1 MDFFSH
7 QDKARKQT
15 RRMLV
20 LFTLAVIAIVVAVN
34 VVVFLALGLGYM
46 PRPKAMATFGSIS
59 VGVIA
64 LIGLSTLYRIATLR
78 GGGEAVAR
86 QLGGVEVAPD
96 TIDFAYRRLL
106 NVVEEIAIAAGV
118 PVPHVFVL
126 EHEDGINAFAAGYA
140 PTDAAIAVT
149 RGALNKLTREE
160 LQGVIAHEFSHVL
173 NGDMRLNIQ
182 LMGVAFGILSI
193 SALGRLLIRSNRL
206 GGNRN
211 RGGGIIMLGLA
222 LIVVGSIGVF
232 FARLI
237 KAAVSRQR
245 EFLADASAV
254 QFTRAP
260 QGIAGALKK
269 IAGLAEG
276 SRLTATSTE
285 EVSHMLFGDGLGRTS
300 LFATHP
306 SLIQRIS
313 RIDRSF
319 LPKDL
324 EQIAA
329 DWSAPVHVD
338 DAAQRDDV
346 SISGLAPA
354 TAAGVS
360 HERAVSPM
368 PAVESQLQVSPAQV
382 SGQVGQLGESDQQM
396 AHAIRGSIEPA
407 LIDAS
412 HDQQY
417 APLVLLALL
426 LDEDAHTRSRQLD
439 RIADSYGPS
448 IRSQMETLQEHLG
461 SVHPMQRLPL
471 AALTFPTLRRLP
483 RKQLHV
489 LLKVMD
495 ALIQID
501 QRITLSEYCFARL
514 VQVRVVE
521 ALDPSAHRQFGR
533 VKVSQ
538 AQGLIAQLLAVV
550 AQQGNLDDEVM
561 AQQVFILGMQEILPR
576 AAAAWRPPLDWRTA
590 LDEALPK
597 LDRLAPA
604 GKELL
609 VRALTRTI
617 ASNGRVSVVEAELLR
632 TICASLHCPLP
643 ALLHQAAPTLS
654 RSPGYG

>member
-1 MDFFSH
+1 MDFFAH
-7 QDKARKQT
+7 QDSARKQT

-20 LFTLAVIAIVVAVN
+20 LFTLAVIAIVIAVD
-34 VVVFLALGLGYM
+34 VVVFLAFGWVHLPRDRAVATLVGL
-46 PRPKAMATFGSIS
+46 SI
-59 VGVIA
+59 GVIA
-64 LIGLSTLYRIATLR
+64 LIGLATLYRVSTLR
-78 GGGEAVAR
+78 GGGQAVAR

-106 NVVEEIAIAAGV
+106 NVVEEVAIAAGV

-149 RGALNKLTREE
+149 RGTLDKLTREE

-182 LMGVAFGILSI
+182 LMGVAFGILAI
-193 SALGRLLIRSNRL
+193 SSLGHLLVRSNRL
-206 GGNRN
+206 GSNRN
-211 RGGGIIMLGLA
+211 RGGGIIMVGLA

-237 KAAVSRQR
+237 KAAISRQR

-269 IAGLAEG
+269 IAALAEG

-306 SLIQRIS
+306 SLLARIS

-319 LPKDL
+319 VPEELDR
-324 EQIAA
+324 IAA
-329 DWSAPVHVD
+329 SWSAPVHVD
-338 DAAQRDDV
+338 NAAQRDDV

-354 TAAGVS
+354 AAAAVS
-360 HERAVSPM
+360 SVRPVSPM
-368 PAVESQLQVSPAQV
+368 PAADSQLQLSPQQV
-382 SGQVGQLGESDQQM
+382 SSQVGQLGDGDQQM
-396 AHAIRGSIEPA
+396 AHAIHGSMAPA
-407 LIDAS
+407 LIDAC

-417 APLVLLALL
+417 APLVLLSLL

-439 RIADSYGPS
+439 RIAESYGPS
-448 IRSQMETLQEHLG
+448 VRGQLGALQEYLRE
-461 SVHPMQRLPL
+461 VHPMQRLPL

-483 RKQLHV
+483 RQQLQA
-489 LLKVMD
+489 LLQLVD
-495 ALIQID
+495 VLIQID
-501 QRITLSEYCFARL
+501 QRVTLSEYCFASL
-514 VQVRVVE
+514 IHVRVVE

-538 AQGLIAQLLAVV
+538 AQHLIAQVLAVV
-550 AQQGNLDDEVM
+550 AQQGNPDDDAM
-561 AQQVFILGMQEILPR
+561 AQQAFTLGMQEILPR
-576 AAAAWRPPLDWRTA
+576 VAAPWRPPLDWRSA
-590 LDEALPK
+590 MDEALPK

-632 TICASLHCPLP
+632 AICASLHCPLP
-643 ALLHQAAPTLS
+643 ALLHQAAPVLS
-654 RSPGYG
+654 RSNG

>member
-7 QDKARKQT
+7 QDSARKQT

-20 LFTLAVIAIVVAVN
+20 LFTLAVIAIVIAVD
-34 VVVFLALGLGYM
+34 VVVFLSFGLVNL
-46 PRPKAMATFGSIS
+46 PRDQAVATLVGLSI
-59 VGVIA
+59 GVIG
-64 LIGLSTLYRIATLR
+64 LIGLSTLYRISTLR
-78 GGGEAVAR
+78 AGGQAVAR
-86 QLGGVEVAPD
+86 QVGGVEVAPD

-106 NVVEEIAIAAGV
+106 NVVEEVSIAAGV

-126 EHEDGINAFAAGYA
+126 EHEDGINAFAAGFA

-149 RGALNKLTREE
+149 RGALDKLTREE

-182 LMGVAFGILSI
+182 LMGVAFGILAI
-193 SALGRLLIRSNRL
+193 SSLGHLLVRSNRV
-206 GGNRN
+206 GSRN
-211 RGGGIIMLGLA
+211 RGGGIIMVGLA

-237 KAAVSRQR
+237 KAAISRQR

-269 IAGLAEG
+269 IAALSEG
-276 SRLTATSTE
+276 SQLTATATE
-285 EVSHMLFGDGLGRTS
+285 EVSHMLFGDGSGRTS

-306 SLIQRIS
+306 SLVARIT

-319 LPKDL
+319 VPAEL
-324 EQIAA
+324 ERIAA
-329 DWSAPVHVD
+329 SWSAPVHVG

-346 SISGLAPA
+346 SISGLAPLS
-354 TAAGVS
+354 AA
-360 HERAVSPM
+360 AVSSARPPSPI
-368 PAVESQLQVSPAQV
+368 PAADSQLQVSPQQV
-382 SGQVGQLGESDQQM
+382 SKQVGQLGDGDQQM
-396 AHAIRGSIEPA
+396 AHAIHDSIAPT
-407 LIDAS
+407 LIDAC

-417 APLVLLALL
+417 APLVLLSLL
-426 LDEDAHTRSRQLD
+426 LDEEAHTRSRQLD
-439 RIADSYGPS
+439 RIAEGYGPS
-448 IRSQMETLQEHLG
+448 VRSKMAALQEHLH

-483 RKQLHV
+483 RHQLQA
-489 LLKVMD
+489 LLQLVD
-495 ALIQID
+495 VLIQID
-501 QRITLSEYCFARL
+501 QRVTLSEYCFARL

-538 AQGLIAQLLAVV
+538 AQDLIAQVLAVV
-550 AQQGNLDDEVM
+550 AQQGNLDNDAM
-561 AQQVFILGMQEILPR
+561 ANQAFTLGMQEILPR
-576 AAAAWRPPLDWRTA
+576 VAAPWRPPLDWRSA
-590 LDEALPK
+590 MDEALPR

-632 TICASLHCPLP
+632 AICASLHCPLP
-643 ALLHQAAPTLS
+643 ALLHQAAPVLS
-654 RSPGYG
+654 RSNG